1 MTRYGK
7 EVLSEQ
13 RQMATRILYRS
24 MPRPIHEEDRQEV
37 TAHCGHC
44 AAKFFLE
51 GRATLDAPVAV
62 GAQQLTARPASA
74 SSEPAAK
81 RQRLAREC
89 VAKLKELRGLVDSG
103 VLTQAEF
110 CELKTRILE
119 GR

>member
-1 MTRYGK
+1 MLNARF
-7 EVLSEQ
+7 VLRPASSQ
-13 RQMATRILYRS
+13 REPCPSDCDIAS
-24 MPRPIHEEDRQEV
+24 
-37 TAHCGHC
+37 ASGHC
-44 AAKFFLE
+44 AAKRFLE
-51 GRATLDAPVAV
+51 GSATLDAQRAV
-62 GAQQLTARPASA
+62 GAQQLTDRPASA

-81 RQRLAREC
+81 RQRLALEC